1 MNYKIIVTLG
11 EDELLDYKNPAIK
24 EADILEIRLDLL
36 EISFIKE
43 KLSPILKE
51 LRKSVL
57 LTYRNPKDSS
67 EASNTSLTY
76 GDISD
81 FLLEFNSEN
90 NYLDIEL
97 DQEKSIFDS
106 IPDSRYTVIYSYHNF
121 SSSITK
127 QEMLD
132 WISKKQNAICIY
144 KFAVSPNSISD
155 LEKFLEDLKS
165 ISTQFKVIGI
175 AMGEIGVYS
184 RLFGDRFGSLA
195 TYCCIGK
202 PRAPGQVN
210 VTTLRK
216 IRADYSNKPL
226 PKIETKIAI

>member
-184 RLFGDRFGSLA
+184 RLFGDRFGS
-195 TYCCIGK
+195 
-202 PRAPGQVN
+202 
-210 VTTLRK
+210 
-216 IRADYSNKPL
+216 
-226 PKIETKIAI
+226 IAILWLLTFGQF